1 MASFDG
7 AYDSLTQGVSQQVP
21 TSRLGGQVTEQINM
35 VSDVVTGVRR
45 RVGAKLRFT
54 MKSNQADDR
63 LIAWK
68 TDVGGIPCE
77 CYLNTVT
84 GELIMLEEGNV
95 TEMVRFQSDYLRAT
109 SPYSIRHTGVGDSL
123 FIANIEQVPFGKV
136 DDGGVL
142 YRTGGFVD
150 VQGSALNQKFEV
162 TVDDGENF
170 YTGYFTTPD
179 GKEAS
184 HAQYV
189 APAFITERL
198 AKSLQ
203 GENMIF
209 PPSGKKNPVQDKPYP
224 EENGASLD
232 GGYYVTT
239 SNNNSFTIARDA
251 GAYPQDFVIDMPDGY
266 INVTKQ
272 RPGLPGRPYKELKF
286 TILKATPG
294 TTYRI
299 IYKGKPWTYKV
310 PTGEVA
316 SQGEYM
322 TVKYITDAL
331 KSSAEGYD
339 MIVPPVRWEEE
350 SGKPSDPPVIH
361 VDPNNTFNEHFE
373 VVVSGSQLFIKSKQD
388 KPIRVI
394 SGTAKIYLETSVS
407 GLLPDVSKLPS
418 TLPQSADGLVLAI
431 GKSGQFVTYYRYDA
445 PETRWRETAKPGS
458 ITSVANVPVEIYWD
472 GEDWK
477 MSEEDFTGRLS
488 GDDETN
494 PDPEFIDW
502 GITGISSYQGRLV
515 IMSGSWVYLSA
526 TNAPK
531 QFYRSTVEELLDS
544 DPIGIGSSSAGS
556 ANFQYGVVFN
566 KDLLLFSPEHQALIP
581 GLNQALTPKNAHIL
595 VTSTYTADMLTSPV
609 TLGSSVMYPFP
620 RSSKHFGI
628 LEMIPSVYTDSMYSS
643 VDASEHIPRY
653 MEGRCRFM
661 VASTVSNLVV
671 FGSTTNRKVLYAHEY
686 MWSGEEKV
694 LKSWHRWEF
703 PANVA
708 HAFFTGELIN
718 VLFVDEQSGTIFVT
732 SIDPKAVGG
741 SEETYFLDYY
751 TELPVQREGDKVT
764 VEIPTEYSDYMVG
777 KGLDRELKVAYA
789 GGDLDSTE
797 IGSEVCP
804 ECKTITLNPST
815 TAQRVVIGVPYRS
828 QLTPSPPTFRDY
840 KERPIVFNKVQ
851 LMKMYVRTNRTG
863 EFEVQVRDKPRG
875 YVEDIY
881 ANPVRWL
888 SRDLNLGKLP
898 VGGLEGNIIPC
909 RVDASS
915 GEVDFISR
923 GLNEL
928 NIVTIE
934 YTCRGSQMRQRR

>member
-7 AYDSLTQGVSQQVP
+7 AYDNLTQGVSQQVP
-21 TSRLGGQVTEQINM
+21 TSRLDGQVSEQINM

-54 MKSNQADDR
+54 MKSDQADDR

-68 TDVGGIPCE
+68 TDVGGVPCE

-95 TEMVRFQSDYLRAT
+95 KEMVRFQSDYLRAS

-123 FIANIEQVPFGKV
+123 FIANVEQVPYGKV
-136 DDGGVL
+136 EDDNIL

-150 VQGSALNQKFEV
+150 VQGSALNQKFEI

-189 APAFITERL
+189 SPPFIAERL

-209 PPSGKKNPVQDKPYP
+209 PQGGKKNPVQDEPYP
-224 EENGASLD
+224 EA
-232 GGYYVTT
+232 
-239 SNNNSFTIARDA
+239 NNNAFANPGGITRRAYNSISFWGGNSNTLRA
-251 GAYPQDFVIDMPDGY
+251 DMPAGFIHISKSPDLSAEY
-266 INVTKQ
+266 NITV
-272 RPGLPGRPYKELKF
+272 R
-286 TILKATPG
+286 KAQPN
-294 TTYRI
+294 TTYRVL
-299 IYKGKPWTYKV
+299 YKGKPWEYTT
-310 PTGEVA
+310 PSGELPEH
-316 SQGEYM
+316 SEYL
-322 TVKYITDAL
+322 TIKYITDSL
-331 KSSAEGYD
+331 LSSAEGYD
-339 MIVPPVRWEEE
+339 VIIPPIRWEEE
-350 SGKPSDPPVIH
+350 TGKPADPPVIH
-361 VDPNNTFNEHFE
+361 TDPDNTFNEHFE

-477 MSEEDFTGRLS
+477 MSEDDFTGRLS

-718 VLFVDEQSGTIFVT
+718 ILFVDEQSGTIFVT

-751 TELPVQREGDKVT
+751 IELPVQREGDNVT
-764 VEIPTEYSDYMVG
+764 VDIPEDYSDYMVG

-875 YVEDIY
+875 YAENIH